1 MPYLTALAHDP
12 ILLTLCCSAG
22 LTANVIGSALGIQ
35 PRLRVRLDRPE
46 MDGQEGAAF
55 GLPLPV
61 SALLLSGFDFA
72 AMSPRRFPP
81 PWQVEQTPGGFKV
94 RDVECHQ
101 RRSHQ
106 ASENENKES
115 PTNAGLS
122 PNKSIIG
129 IRNDRCRYFYQ
140 HLDPGRHR

>member
-1 MPYLTALAHDP
+1 MTPGCLRF
-12 ILLTLCCSAG
+12 CCSAG

-81 PWQVEQTPGGFKV
+81 PWQVEQAGHPVNFLGKPGITETEEPTF
-94 RDVECHQ
+94 
-101 RRSHQ
+101 RSLH
-106 ASENENKES
+106 
-115 PTNAGLS
+115 
-122 PNKSIIG
+122 
-129 IRNDRCRYFYQ
+129 
-140 HLDPGRHR
+140 